1 MYKRQ
6 GLGGLEYA
14 PHYSAAKGAILSFTW
29 AVAKEVASRN
39 IRVNAICP
47 GWIDTPMTAGPVS
60 YTHLDV
66 YKRQV
71 IR

>member
-1 MYKRQ
+1 MTSLKSET
-6 GLGGLEYA
+6 GIFLKE
-14 PHYSAAKGAILSFTW
+14 
-29 AVAKEVASRN
+29 AVDE
-39 IRVNAICP
+39 AICF
-47 GWIDTPMTAGPVS
+47 GWIDGKMFSIDDEKYIIRMAPVS